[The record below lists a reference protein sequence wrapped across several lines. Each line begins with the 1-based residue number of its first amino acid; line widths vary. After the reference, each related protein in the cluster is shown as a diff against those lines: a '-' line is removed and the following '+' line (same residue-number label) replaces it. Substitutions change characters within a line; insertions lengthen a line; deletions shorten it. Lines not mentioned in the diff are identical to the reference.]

1 MKRDTFYIV
10 TEKKEKTHLARELAA
25 PEREKHVCIN
35 EKTCE
40 ERKMREMRAR
50 MLRNDARNESSY
62 VEKF

>member
-40 ERKMREMRAR
+40 ERKNE
-50 MLRNDARNESSY
+50 RNASKN
-62 VEKF
+62 VEK